1 MALKATEQLVDTGTA
16 AGKAFLN
23 MFGVFVFAELES
35 HLRRERQLE
44 GISVAKARGLY
55 KGREP
60 SIDAAEGVRLRLRR
74 SSARWLG
81 ISRASVYTLLGKGGR
96 RLGQRGWECRSSL
109 NCGGFIRKIGRKS
122 AGGFGSSVPPG
133 SARDAADH
141 TA

>member
-1 MALKATEQLVDTGTA
+1 MAKATEQLVDTGTA

-23 MFGVFVFAELES
+23 MFAELES
-35 HLRRERQLE
+35 HLRRKRQLE

-81 ISRASVYTLLGKGGR
+81 ISQASV
-96 RLGQRGWECRSSL
+96 
-109 NCGGFIRKIGRKS
+109 I
-122 AGGFGSSVPPG
+122 
-133 SARDAADH
+133 SARQEGADVS
-141 TA
+141 ANGDGNADQA